1 MATTNFSKLSIQN
14 TPQFKQ
20 TNYNSSSIE
29 SLIKNTKLQYSICN
43 TPLGNLSFVSDNS
56 NYSISYRM
64 TQIKKGVI
72 KISRIGKKVKFVD
85 DIDPNIP
92 LCDIIDIISIKEYN
106 AITLYDEMNCESCGC
121 LIN

>member
-1 MATTNFSKLSIQN
+1 MATTNCSKLSIQN

>member
-1 MATTNFSKLSIQN
+1 MSTTNYPKLSIQN

-20 TNYNSSSIE
+20 TNYNISSIE
-29 SLIKNTKLQYSICN
+29 SLIKNTKLQYGTCTS
-43 TPLGNLSFVSDNS
+43 PLGNLSFVSDNS

-72 KISRIGKKVKFVD
+72 KISRIGKKVKFID

-92 LCDIIDIISIKEYN
+92 LCDIIDIISTKEYN